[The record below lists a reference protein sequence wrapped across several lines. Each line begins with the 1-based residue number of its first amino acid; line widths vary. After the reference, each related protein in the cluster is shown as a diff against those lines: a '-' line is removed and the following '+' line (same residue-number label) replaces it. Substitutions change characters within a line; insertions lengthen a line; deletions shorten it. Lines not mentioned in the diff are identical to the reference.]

1 MNKATKKNI
10 NTSNIDLIYEYHIK
24 SKDIFGFSIKS
35 VTQKIFDY
43 ILKNEKI
50 KTKCEVNLHIVDN
63 KTIKRINK
71 SERNIN
77 KATDV
82 LSFPLI
88 DFNKVKNI
96 DKYIKSNKKYI
107 DFYDYDTKR
116 VMLGDIIISADKT
129 ITQSKKYN
137 HSIKRE
143 FSFLFAHSV
152 LHLLGYDHMVA
163 TDEIIMFSKQDKYLN
178 ELGIV
183 R

>member
-1 MNKATKKNI
+1 MPTRKIKENNI
-10 NTSNIDLIYEYHIK
+10 ELIYDYSIK

-35 VTQKIFDY
+35 ISMKILDH
-43 ILKNEKI
+43 ILSQEKV

-63 KTIKRINK
+63 KTIRSINK
-71 SERNIN
+71 RERNIN

-88 DFNKVKNI
+88 DYEVVKNI

-107 DFYDYDTKR
+107 DFYDYDKKI
-116 VMLGDIIISADKT
+116 VMLGDIIISADKALA
-129 ITQSKKYN
+129 QSKKYN

-152 LHLLGYDHMVA
+152 LHLLGYDHMVKS
-163 TDEIIMFSKQDKYLN
+163 EEEIMFSKQDKYLN
-178 ELGIV
+178 DLGIV

>member
-1 MNKATKKNI
+1 M
-10 NTSNIDLIYEYHIK
+10 
-24 SKDIFGFSIKS
+24 
-35 VTQKIFDY
+35 
-43 ILKNEKI
+43 
-50 KTKCEVNLHIVDN
+50 
-63 KTIKRINK
+63 
-71 SERNIN
+71 
-77 KATDV
+77 
-82 LSFPLI
+82 SFPLI

-96 DKYIKSNKKYI
+96 DKYIKSNRKYI

-116 VMLGDIIISADKT
+116 VMLGDIIISADKA

-163 TDEIIMFSKQDKYLN
+163 TDEKIMFSKQDKYLN